1 MKKILFFV
9 FAIAIGLNAYADGY
23 RSYNMARDL
32 YKSGHYEEAKQ
43 RCMICV
49 KHYPDDDLVW
59 SKIDQLVNDC
69 DARLKEKAERQKEK
83 AALMAKAHEEQ
94 RRKYEEQQR
103 LRKERKLIYVSV
115 NASTLDGEFPDF
127 KSDIIGA
134 LGRYNYR
141 FTNDI
146 EKAYWTVYASV
157 DATKLSKP
165 NTDDPNHIIQLIAHY
180 SIRNDYEDYIPSGGE
195 GSCDAKGRS
204 GIDYNKSVYDA
215 YANLKGQLGE
225 VIHNAIENIYKEPTV
240 EPDNI
245 IAVQVSGVLNSGQI
259 QTTVDNFMRALQKYS
274 KYKVVDC
281 TPEVIDNARNK
292 LLDRSEIYSNRN
304 SMRGAIGNDIRP
316 PYVFSIDVKK
326 RSENDY
332 YFSAHITDILNTF
345 AKGTSGYPLG
355 TQEPVTDLT
364 PELIYKAALYII
376 TDLDAI
382 ADIVKA
388 EKKAELDK
396 EIGDYEKAI
405 KDRHK
410 KKLRTNLCA
419 AGASLVAPGL
429 GLALKGHNEGYVY
442 LGAEAALCLGGVMVP
457 ELMRKSYI
465 NKRNNETNAHNR
477 DVYTSRANAC
487 RKVSIISGTC
497 AGLLHA
503 ANIVHSYIAEPKSEA
518 KLQWEFAVIPMDRNN
533 RNDFAMGLS
542 LTYRF

>member
-1 MKKILFFV
+1 MKKILLFLLAVAFGFSV
-9 FAIAIGLNAYADGY
+9 YADGY
-23 RSYNMARDL
+23 SSYNMALEL
-32 YKSGHYEEAKQ
+32 YKSGYYEEAKQ

-59 SKIDQLVNDC
+59 SKISQLVNDC

-83 AALMAKAHEEQ
+83 AALMAKAHEEK

-115 NASTLDGEFPDF
+115 NASTLDGKFPDF
-127 KSDIIGA
+127 KNDIIGI

-146 EKAYWTVYASV
+146 EKAYWTVYVSV
-157 DATKLSKP
+157 DVTKLSKS
-165 NTDDPNHIIQLIAHY
+165 NIDDPNHIIRLIAHY
-180 SIRNDYEDYIPSGGE
+180 SIRNNYEDYIPSGGE

-204 GIDYNKSVYDA
+204 GIDYNKSVYNA
-215 YANLKGQLGE
+215 YANLESQLGE

-240 EPDNI
+240 EPDNV
-245 IAVQVSGVLNSGQI
+245 IAVEVSGVLNSGQI
-259 QTTVDNFMRALQKYS
+259 QTTVDNFMRVLQKYS
-274 KYKVVDC
+274 KYKVVDR
-281 TPEVIDNARNK
+281 TINNVRDRM
-292 LLDRSEIYSNRN
+292 LDYSEIYSNRN
-304 SMRGAIGNDIRP
+304 SMRGAIGNDIHPR
-316 PYVFSIDVKK
+316 YVCSINVKK

-332 YFSAHITDILNTF
+332 YFSVHITDILNTF
-345 AKGTSGYPLG
+345 AEGTSGYPLG

-364 PELIYKAALYII
+364 PGLIYLAALYII
-376 TDLDAI
+376 TDLDVI

-410 KKLRTNLCA
+410 KKLKTNLCA
-419 AGASLVAPGL
+419 AGASLIVPGL
-429 GLALKGHNEGYVY
+429 GLALKGHNEGYAY

-497 AGLLHA
+497 AGLLHV
-503 ANIVHSYIAEPKSEA
+503 ANIVHSYIVESKYDA
-518 KLQWEFAVIPMDRNN
+518 KLHWEFAAIPMDSNN
-533 RNDFAMGLS
+533 RNDLAMGLS